1 MSLSSAL
8 NIGST
13 ALAVNQA
20 AIQTTGNNIANVGNA
35 DYTRQTVSLTSA
47 EDTKIGPGQ
56 FVGNGVLL
64 TGIARQIDEALQG
77 RLRSASSD
85 SESSSTQQ
93 DWLSRVQSTF
103 NELSDSDLSTKLS
116 TFYNAWSDLA
126 NKPQDTGLRQVVVQD
141 GQAVTDWFHQIN
153 NSLGSLRTD
162 LTTQITG
169 LAGQADNLA
178 GQIADFNSKI
188 VAAESGGLSA
198 QANGLRDQRD
208 AAIKQLSNLMDVK
221 TVEQPNG
228 VTNVYVGSEALVY
241 DTRSNGVTTKTVTD
255 GNGHQQT
262 NVVFKNNGGTLKI
275 TSGQLGALGKVA
287 QTLDDTGDQVDG
299 LASSLTYELNKVH
312 SSGQGLKGQS
322 SIVGTTTVTDPA
334 AALSSTKSGLKQ
346 TPSNGSF
353 VVHVKNTKTGL
364 ETSTLVKVDI
374 EGKPTDTSLN
384 SLIAQLDGIDGVTAV
399 NNGGRLQ
406 ISADDAP
413 ATELTFSQDSSGTL
427 AALGVNTFF
436 TGTNAKDIDLNKTIV
451 NDPDL
456 VAASQNGDSADNGTA
471 KAIANLETTAVKS
484 LGGSTMEDSYQSLI
498 NGLASKAAT
507 ATSDATASKA
517 VVDTLSNQR
526 EAISGVSMDEEAVN
540 LMKYQRAYQGAAR
553 LITVVNDMMTTLMGM
568 AT

>member
-1 MSLSSAL
+1 MSLMSAL

-35 DYTRQTVSLTSA
+35 DYTRQTVTLTDANDS
-47 EDTKIGPGQ
+47 KIGPGQ
-56 FVGNGVLL
+56 FVGNGVEL
-64 TGIARQIDEALQG
+64 TGIARQIDEALQS
-77 RLRSASSD
+77 RLQSATSD

-93 DWLSRVQSTF
+93 DWLSRVQSVF

-153 NSLGSLRTD
+153 DNLSSLRTD
-162 LTTQITG
+162 LTTQVTG
-169 LAGQADNLA
+169 LAGQADDLA
-178 GQIADFNSKI
+178 SQIADFNSKI
-188 VAAESGGLSA
+188 VSAESGGLSA
-198 QANGLRDQRD
+198 QANSLRDQRD
-208 AAIKQLSNLMDVK
+208 AAIKSLSNLMDVK

-228 VTNVYVGSEALVY
+228 VTDVYVGSEPLVTE
-241 DTRSNGVTTKTVTD
+241 TRSNGVTTKSVTD
-255 GNGHQQT
+255 ATGHQEIS
-262 NVVFKNNGGTLKI
+262 VIFKNNGGALKI

-287 QTLDDTGDQVDG
+287 QTLDSTDDQVDQ
-299 LASSLTYELNKVH
+299 LASSLSYELNKVH
-312 SSGQGLKGQS
+312 SSGQGLEGQT
-322 SIVGTTTVTDPA
+322 SIIGATTVNDPTA
-334 AALSSTKSGLKQ
+334 SLASTKSGLKQ

-384 SLIAQLDGIDGVTAV
+384 SLITQLDGIDGVTAV

-413 ATELTFSQDSSGTL
+413 ATELTFSQDSSGVL
-427 AALGVNTFF
+427 ASLGVNTFF
-436 TGTNAKDIDLNKTIV
+436 TGANAKDINLNQTVV
-451 NDPDL
+451 NNPNL

-471 KAIANLETTAVKS
+471 KAIANLETTSVKS

-507 ATSDATASKA
+507 ASSDATASQA
-517 VVDTLSNQR
+517 VVDTLANQR